1 MMDTSVQEVSLVLN
15 VVQVATGGCR
25 ERETRSQ
32 VTEVAQQFF
41 FPPCIKTGSN
51 LIYNLITLS
60 LRSYDG
66 NQLKIR
72 WITW

>member
-1 MMDTSVQEVSLVLN
+1 MMDTSVQEVSLILN
-15 VVQVATGGCR
+15 VVQVATGG
-25 ERETRSQ
+25 ETRSQ

-41 FPPCIKTGSN
+41 VPPCIKTGSN

-72 WITW
+72 WITFR